1 MGKLKTPLFL
11 TGIFSGLDGKFINFK
26 KNICKIEWV
35 KKKLFEWVCFGM
47 PKNVIDKNVFSRCV
61 Q

>member
-11 TGIFSGLDGKFINFK
+11 TGIFSDLDGKFINFK

-35 KKKLFEWVCFGM
+35 KEGPFLSGYSLVC
-47 PKNVIDKNVFSRCV
+47 PKT
-61 Q
+61 